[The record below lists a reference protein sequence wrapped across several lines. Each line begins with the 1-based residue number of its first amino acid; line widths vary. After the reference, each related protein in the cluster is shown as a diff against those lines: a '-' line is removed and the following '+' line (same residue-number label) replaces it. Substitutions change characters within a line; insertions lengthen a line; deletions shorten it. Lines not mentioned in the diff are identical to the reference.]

1 MAAMARIRTA
11 YRLPVMTPRQQLQ
24 AGKLPHRLLQLFVGL
39 VLYGFSM
46 AMMLR
51 ATLGLDPWD
60 VLHQGLTRF
69 VPLTFGQVTIVVGA
83 MVLLLWIPLKQWP
96 GFGTVANV
104 IVIGL
109 AADLALWL
117 LPTPETLWIR
127 IPLMIAG
134 VLANGLAGAI
144 YIGSNLGPG
153 PRDGLMTGLAER
165 SGRSLRLVR
174 TSIEVTVLVGGW
186 LLGGTFGVGTIL
198 YALGIGPLIQ
208 FFLPYVAVRVRPPG
222 TGEQSDCGTGDRGGA
237 EGH

>member
-1 MAAMARIRTA
+1 MSRRGTP
-11 YRLPVMTPRQQLQ
+11 YRLPTMTPRQQLQ
-24 AGKLPHRLLQLFVGL
+24 AGQLPRRLLQLLVGL

-83 MVLLLWIPLKQWP
+83 LVLLLWIPLRQWP

-109 AADLALWL
+109 AADLGLWL
-117 LPTPETLWIR
+117 LPTPDTLWVR
-127 IPLMIAG
+127 VPLMLAG
-134 VLANGLAGAI
+134 VVANGLAGAI

-153 PRDGLMTGLAER
+153 PRDGLMTGLASR
-165 SGRSLRLVR
+165 TGHSLRLVR
-174 TSIEVTVLVGGW
+174 TSIEITVLVAGW

-208 FFLPYVAVRVRPPG
+208 FFLPFVAVRVQPAG
-222 TGEQSDCGTGDRGGA
+222 TDGESDSRNA
-237 EGH
+237 EGR